1 MKDDVAIAWI
11 VRPDGLTFKRVPSEN
26 HALIRLT
33 RALCPRRV
41 RQFGRARTIDWI
53 LIRGPLASV
62 GAELQDSV
70 LASDHYPVS
79 LTVVPKLGSTSLFR
93 A

>member
-1 MKDDVAIAWI
+1 MLLCRISDCLEAEPIYE
-11 VRPDGLTFKRVPSEN
+11 TSSSEN